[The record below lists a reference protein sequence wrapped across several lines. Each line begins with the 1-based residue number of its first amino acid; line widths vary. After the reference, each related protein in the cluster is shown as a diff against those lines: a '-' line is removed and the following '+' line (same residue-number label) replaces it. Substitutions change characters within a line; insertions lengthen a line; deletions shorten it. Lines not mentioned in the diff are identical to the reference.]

1 MTFKKKKITCYNCIL
16 SRECENSN
24 AHVNCSLDHEK
35 HLLKRV
41 MISGLIIFKLKTNN
55 DYLFNLRSRDKK
67 LIFSTSNVC
76 KYKIYYIIITN

>member
-24 AHVNCSLDHEK
+24 AHVNCSLE
-35 HLLKRV
+35 RV

-67 LIFSTSNVC
+67 FIFSTSNVC